1 MAPPKLCELS
11 SQTRA
16 PPAIVLCPPQG
27 AALRLPLRAAAASP
41 PSSVSHATRRAAIC
55 SDRSIAAPIDI
66 AIQPRRSATIDPRT
80 AAARR
85 VARDMLA
92 SMRGVSLSLVL
103 LLTLRACHSR
113 TRRVTIVFDPPYL
126 CNNATGF
133 GVGCRGSA
141 ATATHRVPTMEGDGA
156 ACTVTSVLGCYDLPG
171 LSFVA
176 LLHDRNKSF
185 DQNACAE
192 LCCHDGHTGG
202 VFAVGIHAKTHG
214 TPWSSVGG
222 NCYCAANFAPPAKTL
237 RPI

>member
-1 MAPPKLCELS
+1 
-11 SQTRA
+11 
-16 PPAIVLCPPQG
+16 
-27 AALRLPLRAAAASP
+27 
-41 PSSVSHATRRAAIC
+41 
-55 SDRSIAAPIDI
+55 
-66 AIQPRRSATIDPRT
+66 
-80 AAARR
+80 
-85 VARDMLA
+85 
-92 SMRGVSLSLVL
+92 MRGVSLSLVL

-133 GVGCRGSA
+133 GVGCRGWA

-222 NCYCAANFAPPAKTL
+222 NCYCTANFAPPAKTL
-237 RPI
+237 RPMSECNISALPTLARCVAALVGSSSARLSAKPVPGRAASAAAATSEWGTLAWRRLCQHQNSLP